1 MAAFATGS
9 ICLLNGHTSTRKYTP
24 GHYLVNSD
32 QILPRSTVFLPA
44 AIDPSGGGSTGDLTP
59 AAALMPRL
67 AEGYD
72 PAEPLA
78 ADEWPPELR

>member
-1 MAAFATGS
+1 MS
-9 ICLLNGHTSTRKYTP
+9 QQRP
-24 GHYLVNSD
+24 D

-72 PAEPLA
+72 SAGLWSVLPSDLTS
-78 ADEWPPELR
+78 